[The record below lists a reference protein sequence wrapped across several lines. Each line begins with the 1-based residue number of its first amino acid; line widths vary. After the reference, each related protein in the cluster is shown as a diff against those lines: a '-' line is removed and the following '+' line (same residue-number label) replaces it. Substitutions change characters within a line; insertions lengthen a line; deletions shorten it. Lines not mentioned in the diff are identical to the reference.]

1 MAGKGERNMF
11 YVYIQVK
18 TIEDARELRDRL
30 FVSTDLTKNEI
41 NNLGFQKFENGKEY
55 KVTDDVLYIK

>member
-1 MAGKGERNMF
+1 MY

-18 TIEDARELRDRL
+18 TVEEARNLRDRL
-30 FVSTDLTKNEI
+30 FVDGNLQENEI

-55 KVTDDVLYIK
+55 KVTDDILYSK